1 MTDRALRRDAERN
14 RRHLIASA
22 RELMARDGLGVSY
35 EQIARAA
42 GMGMGTVYRRFP
54 HRDDLVDALFA
65 EHVDTVVRLAEEAA
79 EHDDALAGITWF
91 LTRQL
96 ELEAEDRAL
105 GELLRAGGQSSH
117 LVQDGRDRITPRATA
132 LVERAVRAGQLPPS
146 TTAGDLVLVH
156 LMVGGVMDATRGLGD
171 ALWRR
176 ALATALAGLRCA
188 EHPDPPLDPTM
199 IDRLYGA
206 PPTEEHA

>member
-14 RRHLIASA
+14 RRHLLASA

-54 HRDDLVDALFA
+54 RRDDLVDALFA

-79 EHDDALAGITWF
+79 EEEDALAGVTRF
-91 LTRQL
+91 LTLQL
-96 ELEAEDRAL
+96 ELEEENRAL

-117 LVQDGRDRITPRATA
+117 LVQDGRERITPRVTA
-132 LVERAVRAGQLPPS
+132 LVERAVRAGQLPPT

-156 LMVGGVMDATRGLGD
+156 LMVGGVMDASRGLGD

-176 ALATALAGLRCA
+176 ALGTALAGLRCA
-188 EHPDPPLDPTM
+188 EHPDPPLDASM
-199 IDRLYGA
+199 IDRLYDA
-206 PPTEEHA
+206 PPTEENA